1 MTSGIIN
8 VGVSVVLENY
18 ALRAKPTD
26 KSVICK
32 QTMNLSVG
40 CATFQYEL

>member
-8 VGVSVVLENY
+8 VGVSVTLGNY
-18 ALRAKPTD
+18 ALCAKPTD

-32 QTMNLSVG
+32 QTRNLSEEG
-40 CATFQYEL
+40 CATFQY